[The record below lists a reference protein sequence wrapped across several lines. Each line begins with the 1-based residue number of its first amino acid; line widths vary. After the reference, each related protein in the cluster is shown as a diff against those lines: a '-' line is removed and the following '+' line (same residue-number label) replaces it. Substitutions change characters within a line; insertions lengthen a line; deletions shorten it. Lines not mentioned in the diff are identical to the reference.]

1 MDLGIKN
8 KTAIVFGAGSG
19 LGRAMAVSL
28 AREGVQLALCGRTLS
43 NLEETQAMIQK
54 LGGKSIC
61 VSWDLANRAVINPN
75 FERIEKELGPIDIL
89 INNTGGPPPTT
100 AAGQTAELWLD
111 KFQEMVLSIFMIT
124 DRALIGMRDRQWG
137 RILTST
143 SSGAIAP
150 IPNLAISNIL
160 RASLHAWSKTL
171 SRELAPQGI
180 TSNIIVP
187 GRIATDRIR
196 FLDES
201 RAKRENKPVEA
212 IMEDSLKGIPM
223 GRLGT
228 ADEYGDAAA
237 FLVSKN
243 ASYITGS
250 VIRVDGGQI
259 NSI

>member
-1 MDLGIKN
+1 VDLGIKN

-19 LGRAMAVSL
+19 LGRAMAISL

-61 VSWDLANRAVINPN
+61 VSWDLANRAVINSN

-187 GRIATDRIR
+187 GRIAADRIR

-201 RAKRENKPVEA
+201 RAKRENKPIEA
-212 IMEDSLKGIPM
+212 IMEDGLKGIPI

-228 ADEYGDAAA
+228 ADEYGDVAA

-250 VIRVDGGQI
+250 VVRVDGGQI

>member
-61 VSWDLANRAVINPN
+61 VSWDLANRAVINSN

-124 DRALIGMRDRQWG
+124 DRVLIGMRDRQWG

-228 ADEYGDAAA
+228 ADEYGDVAA